1 MRRIVFCIV
10 LGISSLAPT
19 AISKAQQRP
28 PPPEAEPVYNWI
40 KAARSG
46 DVALLKTVWT
56 SETFKGYFGGESYD
70 WQKELKASRKFW
82 REMLGVRNLQKVRL
96 EDVKYTVK
104 SQVGVAAGL
113 KVVVSEREKIV
124 YVIYKGKQR
133 ESFNVEYE
141 DGKWKIPEK

>member
-1 MRRIVFCIV
+1 V
-10 LGISSLAPT
+10 LGISSLAST
-19 AISKAQQRP
+19 ALSKAQQRP
-28 PPPEAEPVYNWI
+28 SPPEAEPVYNWI
-40 KAARSG
+40 KATQSD

-56 SETFKGYFGGESYD
+56 SETLKGYFGGESYD
-70 WQKELKASRKFW
+70 WRQELKASRRFW
-82 REMLGVRNLQKVRL
+82 REVLGVSNLKKVRL
-96 EDVKYTVK
+96 EDVTYTVK